1 MKGGAENRKKT
12 IMAGALGAV
21 ALCCVIYGYNAL
33 FGGSGPPPATS
44 TAAPVTTSRSG
55 PRRASNNNTS
65 GSSSNSSSGN
75 GGGNNPLS
83 LGAAAGVAAQKMAST
98 SSSLDPTLD
107 ESAMLRTE
115 SLVYSGSGRN
125 IFSATYLP
133 PVVLPTH
140 VPSARPKTGPFAPQP
155 FVPTGPPPP
164 PPINLKFF
172 GTAVRA
178 NGQHQVFLLQGEDVY
193 LAAQG
198 DIVARKYKIVSISSN
213 NIQVEDLVNNDTQ
226 TLPLQQN

>member
-33 FGGSGPPPATS
+33 YGGSGPPPS
-44 TAAPVTTSRSG
+44 TATVTPVTSSTTGGSNRTGSNTHAARSV
-55 PRRASNNNTS
+55 SN
-65 GSSSNSSSGN
+65 G
-75 GGGNNPLS
+75 GGGNNQAGM
-83 LGAAAGVAAQKMAST
+83 GAAPGVAAQKMAST

-115 SLVYSGSGRN
+115 NLVYSGTGRN
-125 IFSATYLP
+125 IFSATYVP

-140 VPSARPKTGPFAPQP
+140 VPSARPKPGAVVPTR

-164 PPINLKFF
+164 PPIDLKFF
-172 GTAVRA
+172 GTATRA
-178 NGQHQVFLLQGEDVY
+178 NGQRQVFLLQGEDVY
-193 LAAQG
+193 LAALG
-198 DIVARKYKIVSISSN
+198 DIVARKYKIVGISTT

>member
-33 FGGSGPPPATS
+33 YGGSGPPPS
-44 TAAPVTTSRSG
+44 TATVTPVTGSTTGGSNRTGSNTHAARSV
-55 PRRASNNNTS
+55 SN
-65 GSSSNSSSGN
+65 G
-75 GGGNNPLS
+75 GGGNNQAGM
-83 LGAAAGVAAQKMAST
+83 GAAPGVAAQKMAST

-115 SLVYSGSGRN
+115 NLVYSGTGRN
-125 IFSATYLP
+125 IFSATYVP

-140 VPSARPKTGPFAPQP
+140 VPSARPKPGAVVPAR

-164 PPINLKFF
+164 PPIDLKFF
-172 GTAVRA
+172 GTATRA
-178 NGQHQVFLLQGEDVY
+178 NGQRQVFLLQGEDVY
-193 LAAQG
+193 LAALG
-198 DIVARKYKIVSISSN
+198 DIVARKYKIVGISTT